1 MDETQ
6 NNKSKTGFWSNLQI
20 WQKVMIGMV
29 FGGITG
35 IIFGEK
41 ATILLPIGKAF
52 IAAIKMLVVP
62 LIFVSLVGGVTA
74 IKDVTRMGR
83 IGVKTF
89 CLYILTTSIA
99 IPIGL
104 VMALWLK
111 PGEGI
116 NLSSEAISTIKE
128 APSILDTLLGIIPT
142 NPVGALASGDV
153 LQIIV
158 FAIFLGVAINLVGKK
173 AEPVKEVFDSF
184 AEVMY
189 KLTDIV
195 IAFAPLGVFALIAN
209 TAGKHGLEVLLP
221 LGKVIIGVYAGCLL
235 HALVTFGG
243 GIALLTKLNPLR
255 FFKGIFEAQ
264 LVAFSTT
271 TAAGTL
277 PVTMK
282 CAVNKLGISKDTASF
297 VLPVGT
303 TINLD
308 GTALYQAL
316 TAVFIAQAYGID
328 LGMSEY
334 GMILLTAILAS
345 IGTASVPGGG
355 LIVLSLVLTSAG
367 LPIEGIALVAG
378 IDRILDMAR
387 TTVNVTGDAA
397 VALVIANSE
406 NDVDLNIYND
416 EMATPTTDIKLKPKY
431 KSEQSVLSS

>member
-1 MDETQ
+1 
-6 NNKSKTGFWSNLQI
+6 
-20 WQKVMIGMV
+20 MIGLV
-29 FGGITG
+29 LGTITG
-35 IIFGEK
+35 VMLGED
-41 ATILLPIGKAF
+41 ATVLKPIGTAF
-52 IAAIKMLVVP
+52 IASIKMLVMP
-62 LIFVSLVGGVTA
+62 LIFVSLVCGVTA
-74 IKDVTRMGR
+74 VKDVTRMGR

-89 CLYILTTSIA
+89 VTYIITTSIA

-104 VMALWLK
+104 ALAIWLE
-111 PGEGI
+111 PGVGMDLGRAASIEV
-116 NLSSEAISTIKE
+116 NT

-142 NPVGALASGDV
+142 NPFAAFATGNV
-153 LQIIV
+153 LQIIL
-158 FAIFLGVAINLVGKK
+158 FAILLGIAINLVGEK
-173 AEPVKEVFDSF
+173 ADPVRKVFDAF

-195 IAFAPLGVFALIAN
+195 ISFAPFGVFALIAT
-209 TAGKHGLEVLLP
+209 TAGTYGLEVLLP
-221 LGKVIIGVYAGCLL
+221 LGKVILGVYLGCII
-235 HALVTFGG
+235 HAVVTLGG
-243 GIALLTKLNPLR
+243 GLALLTRLNPIQ

-277 PVTMK
+277 PVTMA
-282 CAVNKLGISKDTASF
+282 CARQNLGVSKDIASF

-328 LGMSEY
+328 LGMAEY
-334 GMILLTAILAS
+334 VMILLTAVLAS

-355 LIVLSLVLTSAG
+355 LIVLSLVLTSVG
-367 LPIEGIALVAG
+367 LPLEGIALVAG

-397 VALVIANSE
+397 VAVLIAHSE
-406 NDVDLNIYND
+406 GELDKKIYNK
-416 EMATPTTDIKLKPKY
+416 EAA
-431 KSEQSVLSS
+431 

>member
-1 MDETQ
+1 MDVK
-6 NNKSKTGFWSNLQI
+6 NNLWSRLQI

-29 FGGITG
+29 LGCITG
-35 IIFGEK
+35 VMLGES
-41 ATILLPIGKAF
+41 ATIFLPVGKAF

-62 LIFVSLVGGVTA
+62 LIFVSLVCGVTA

-83 IGVKTF
+83 IGIKTF
-89 CLYILTTSIA
+89 TLYIITTSIA

-104 VMALWLK
+104 VLAVWLE
-111 PGEGI
+111 PGLGIELGIEGAV
-116 NLSSEAISTIKE
+116 SAKE
-128 APSILDTLLGIIPT
+128 APSIIDTLLGIIPT
-142 NPVGALASGDV
+142 NPFAAMSAGNV
-153 LQIIV
+153 LQIIL
-158 FAIFLGVAINLVGKK
+158 FAIFLGIAMNLVGKK
-173 AEPVKEVFDSF
+173 AEPVKEVFDGF

-195 IAFAPLGVFALIAN
+195 IAFAPFGVFALIAN
-209 TAGKHGLEVLLP
+209 TAGKYGLEVLLP
-221 LGKVIIGVYAGCLL
+221 LGKVILGVYLGCLI
-235 HALVTFGG
+235 HALFTLGG

-255 FFKGIFEAQ
+255 FLKGIFEAQ

-282 CAVNKLGISKDTASF
+282 CVCNKLGVSKDTASF

-308 GTALYQAL
+308 GTALYQSL

-328 LGMSEY
+328 LGMAEY

-355 LIVLSLVLTSAG
+355 LIVLSLVLTSVG
-367 LPIEGIALVAG
+367 LPLEGIALVAG

-397 VALVIANSE
+397 VALVIAHSE
-406 NDVDLNIYND
+406 NELDHRVYNG
-416 EMATPTTDIKLKPKY
+416 E
-431 KSEQSVLSS
+431 EVQSTMQEPALSSQQS